1 MKSWLKFIFLS
12 LFIVIIFGGGP
23 LYLYLYILLFTVLL
37 AQIWAQIA
45 LLRMVVERK
54 VAQKG
59 YFVGE
64 TIGVTLEVKNTGFLP
79 VLWAYIEEKVPLG
92 LIGQEKKA
100 VVSLAGKTK
109 RVLNYTFRTYERGIY
124 CFNPVKVVTGDIL
137 GLYYFQ
143 KESFSPEEI
152 IVYPRYKKLI
162 FDQVSI
168 NGPNACIKAQISL
181 KADPMAVLGSRDYQK
196 GDPLNHIDWKATART
211 QSLKTKQIEYRKDL
225 TCAIILN
232 GNLSDYQTQADLEK
246 AIELAASLAKWVL
259 NKKGQVAIYSNG
271 RHKKH
276 LEDRSFPVL
285 GVSANDDKNQFLRI
299 LRVLALLNV
308 SNSYPF
314 KTLFDHIRSKLF
326 IGTIL
331 LIVTPYLDSE
341 TWQRLTQA
349 TKKGHQVWII
359 LTRRL
364 KHAKQDEYFQ
374 QAKSMG
380 LKIFIAEEKEEVGT
394 IELKL
399 L

>member
-1 MKSWLKFIFLS
+1 MKSWLKYIFLS
-12 LFIVIIFGGGP
+12 LFIVVIFGGGP
-23 LYLYLYILLFTVLL
+23 LYLYLYILLFTVIL

-64 TIGVTLEVKNTGFLP
+64 KVSVSLEVKNTGFLP

-92 LIGQEKKA
+92 LLGQEKKA
-100 VVSLAGKTK
+100 VVSLLGKTK
-109 RVLNYTFRTYERGIY
+109 QILNYTFRTYERGIY
-124 CFNPVKVVTGDIL
+124 CFNPVRVITGDIL
-137 GLYYFQ
+137 GLYYYQ
-143 KESFSPEEI
+143 KESLSSGEI

-168 NGPNACIKAQISL
+168 NGPNAFLKTQISL
-181 KADPMAVLGSRDYQK
+181 KTDPMAILGSRDYQK
-196 GDPLNHIDWKATART
+196 GDPLNQIDWKATART
-211 QSLKTKQIEYRKDL
+211 QSLKTKQVEYRKDL

-232 GNLSDYQTQADLEK
+232 GNLDDYQTQADLEK
-246 AIELAASLAKWVL
+246 AIELAASLAKWIL
-259 NKKGQVAIYSNG
+259 DIKGQVALYSNG

-276 LEDRSFPVL
+276 LGDRSFPVL
-285 GVSANDDKNQFLRI
+285 GVSANDDQNQFLRI

-314 KTLFDHIRSKLF
+314 KTLFDRIRSELF

-331 LIVTPYLDSE
+331 VIVTPNLDSE
-341 TWQRLTQA
+341 TWQRLAQA

-364 KHAKQDEYFQ
+364 KHVEKEEYFK
-374 QAKSMG
+374 QAKSIG